1 MSQSRAFGA
10 KAGNAKASES
20 AFDWKEHQQK
30 YSQTAKD
37 MFAKFHEHHAHKAH
51 KVDHEAVLAGH
62 KKNLE
67 ALTDANK
74 MAVEV
79 MKSIAELQGQFV
91 RQTFEDMNKM
101 IRENMS
107 HKPGEKKD
115 FSVSADS
122 FKNSMQKA
130 VDHAGKVG
138 EVLKKSGGEIHA
150 HLKNH
155 VEEHKA
161 TMHEHFAKYS
171 KH

>member
-10 KAGNAKASES
+10 KAGHAKTSES

-37 MFAKFHEHHAHKAH
+37 MFAKFHEHAHKMP
-51 KVDHEAVLAGH
+51 KVDHEAALASH

-91 RQTFEDMNKM
+91 RQTFEDLNKM

-107 HKPGEKKD
+107 NKPGEKKD
-115 FSVSADS
+115 FSISADS
-122 FKNSMQKA
+122 MKNSIQKA

-155 VEEHKA
+155 MEEHKA
-161 TMHEHFAKYS
+161 SMHEHFAKYS

>member
-20 AFDWKEHQQK
+20 AFDWREHQQK

-37 MFAKFHEHHAHKAH
+37 MFAKIHEHAYKIP
-51 KVDHEAVLAGH
+51 KVDHEAVLVGH

-79 MKSIAELQGQFV
+79 MKSISELQGQFV
-91 RQTFEDMNKM
+91 RQTFEDMNTM

-107 HKPGEKKD
+107 YKPGEKKD

-122 FKNSMQKA
+122 FKNSIQKA
-130 VDHAGKVG
+130 VEHAGKVG
-138 EVLKKSGGEIHA
+138 EVLKKSGSEIHA

-155 VEEHKA
+155 MEEHKA